1 MGGATPPCQL
11 SPPAQ
16 NSAGP
21 KMAHCSRCSDAGN
34 HRRAPALGRAT
45 LGKGRLHLIPAPVP
59 ASIPRAAQGRGGPT
73 FAAPLL
79 SPVGLLSQVS
89 VERWCAKTPGRGLPQ
104 ALSCCWL
111 KLYLGP
117 LERQSWP
124 WVHLPVSNLACPA
137 ISDLGTPPTLLGC
150 EQSSRN
156 LPASSLALGEQL
168 RKAQGAGAC
177 DSKQPL
183 IPRPPV

>member
-1 MGGATPPCQL
+1 
-11 SPPAQ
+11 
-16 NSAGP
+16 
-21 KMAHCSRCSDAGN
+21 MAHCSSCSDAGN

-45 LGKGRLHLIPAPVP
+45 LGEGRLHLIPAPVP

-137 ISDLGTPPTLLGC
+137 ISDLGTPQLFLAVSKAPETYLPVPWR
-150 EQSSRN
+150 QVSSSER
-156 LPASSLALGEQL
+156 LKGQGHVIPSSHSS
-168 RKAQGAGAC
+168 QGHPC
-177 DSKQPL
+177 
-183 IPRPPV
+183 R